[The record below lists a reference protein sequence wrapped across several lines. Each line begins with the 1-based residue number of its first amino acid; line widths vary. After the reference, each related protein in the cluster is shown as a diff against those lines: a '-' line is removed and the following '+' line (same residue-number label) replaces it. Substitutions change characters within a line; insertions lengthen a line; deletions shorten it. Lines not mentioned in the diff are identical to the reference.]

1 VADGEEE
8 MTRRELLASLALGI
22 PAMPLAVRGPQVGDT
37 IWVWVP
43 PSERLWMDGA
53 WVEMRVC
60 ERFCN
65 PIGGDGMPQQSFRIP
80 HPAGVL
86 NGKFQIQWRWTRP

>member
-1 VADGEEE
+1 

-43 PSERLWMDGA
+43 PSERLWMPGA

-60 ERFCN
+60 
-65 PIGGDGMPQQSFRIP
+65 GGFLAPVQKDGHVQQSFRIP
-80 HPAGVL
+80 YPVGVL
-86 NGKFQIQWRWTRP
+86 NGKFQIKWRWTKP